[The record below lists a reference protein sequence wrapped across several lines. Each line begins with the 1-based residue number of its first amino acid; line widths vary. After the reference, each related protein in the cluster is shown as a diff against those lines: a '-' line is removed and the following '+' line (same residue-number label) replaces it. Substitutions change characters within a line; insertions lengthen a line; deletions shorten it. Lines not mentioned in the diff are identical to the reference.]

1 MNSTELDTVTLGS
14 KTFVNYISQEE
25 IQARIAALGKS
36 LAINYQDR
44 NPLFV
49 VVLNGAFM
57 FAADLLRAYP
67 YDCEVQFIRLASY
80 EGTSSTGKVRQILG
94 LAGPVKDRHLIII
107 EDIVDTGA
115 TMHYFKKSLNMS
127 SPASI
132 EVVTLLLKPD
142 CLKYP
147 FRTPYVGFEIPDKFV
162 VGYGLDLD
170 GVGRNYKSIYQL
182 GAPRA

>member
-1 MNSTELDTVTLGS
+1 MNSIKLDTVTIGTRS
-14 KTFVNYISQEE
+14 FVKYISQEE
-25 IQARIAALGKS
+25 IQSRIAALGKA

-80 EGTSSTGKVRQILG
+80 EGTSSSGKVRQILG
-94 LAGPVKDRHLIII
+94 LAGPVKDRHLIIV

-115 TMHYFKKSLNMS
+115 TMHYFKHSLNMS
-127 SPASI
+127 DPASV
-132 EVVTLLLKPD
+132 EFVTLLLKPD
-142 CLKYP
+142 CLNYT
-147 FRTPYVGFEIPDKFV
+147 FQTPYVGFEIPDKFV

-170 GVGRNYKSIYQL
+170 GVGRNLSSIYQL
-182 GAPRA
+182 EQ